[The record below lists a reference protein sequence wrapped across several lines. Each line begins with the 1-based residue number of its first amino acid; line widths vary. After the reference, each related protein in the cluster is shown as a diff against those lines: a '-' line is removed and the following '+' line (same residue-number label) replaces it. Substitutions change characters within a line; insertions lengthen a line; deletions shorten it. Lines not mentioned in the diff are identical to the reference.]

1 MKLRKLIPAMAATL
15 LAVVLTVGLFV
26 REVPKARAD
35 ELNGLTDWILGESGY
50 VRGNDR
56 KIYPYNCVLFFAE
69 RTFDM
74 STMMGPDVS
83 NYCNGVS
90 ALLEVNNGSSGYG
103 YSIRKGGVL
112 IQARAYIPGLDQYV
126 ELETCEFYDSE
137 SIGIITATI
146 PCYVEENG
154 EFYEGELQ
162 SVTARFYLM
171 GREVEVLSWS
181 AES

>member
-1 MKLRKLIPAMAATL
+1 MKLRKLIPSVVAAL
-15 LAVVLTVGLFV
+15 LAVILTVVLFA

-50 VRGNDR
+50 ARGNDR
-56 KIYPYNCVLFFAE
+56 IIYPYNCVLFFAE
-69 RTFDM
+69 RTFDQG
-74 STMMGPDVS
+74 TMLGPEVS
-83 NYCNGVS
+83 NYYNGVT
-90 ALLEVNNGSSGYG
+90 AMLEVNNVSSGYG
-103 YSIRKGGVL
+103 YSIRDGGVL
-112 IQARAYIPGLDQYV
+112 IQAQAYIPDLDRYV
-126 ELETCEFYDSE
+126 VLEECEFYDSTAI
-137 SIGIITATI
+137 SIVTATI

-154 EFYEGELQ
+154 ERYEGELI